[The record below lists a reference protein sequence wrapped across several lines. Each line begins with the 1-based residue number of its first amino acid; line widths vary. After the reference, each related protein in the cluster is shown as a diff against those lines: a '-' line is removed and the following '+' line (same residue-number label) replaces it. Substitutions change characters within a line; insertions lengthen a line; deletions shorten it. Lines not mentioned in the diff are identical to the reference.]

1 MKDQG
6 LIRFK
11 TGLLGYKPPLARR
24 QNSFSTILE
33 NRLRMKRNKI
43 SYMNIGIAM
52 EDPIARRLHLR
63 SNVSFAKKKQIL
75 SCKQELDMNMN
86 LITNSFSAEL
96 KIATKSI
103 IKSVYKTPE
112 IVTPSSS
119 MIQKSAAHGIIAACV
134 EQNVIKTLPFV
145 KRARTPYV
153 PTALDFDS
161 ISNNHCATNVINFRT
176 L

>member
-6 LIRFK
+6 FIRFK
-11 TGLLGYKPPLARR
+11 KGLLGYKPPLARR

-33 NRLRMKRNKI
+33 NRLRMKRNKK

-63 SNVSFAKKKQIL
+63 SNVSYAKKKQIL
-75 SCKQELDMNMN
+75 SCKRELDMNMN

-96 KIATKSI
+96 TIAPKSI
-103 IKSVYKTPE
+103 TKRVYKTPE

-119 MIQKSAAHGIIAACV
+119 TIQKSAVLGITAASA
-134 EQNVIKTLPFV
+134 EESSIKTLPFV

-161 ISNNHCATNVINFRT
+161 VSSNHCATNVINFPT

>member
-11 TGLLGYKPPLARR
+11 KGLLGYKPPLARR
-24 QNSFSTILE
+24 QNSFLTILE
-33 NRLRMKRNKI
+33 GRLRMKRNKK

-52 EDPIARRLHLR
+52 EDPIVRRLHLR
-63 SNVSFAKKKQIL
+63 SNVSSAKRKQIL
-75 SCKQELDMNMN
+75 SCKRELDMNMN

-96 KIATKSI
+96 KIAPKCT
-103 IKSVYKTPE
+103 IKNVYKTPE

-119 MIQKSAAHGIIAACV
+119 MIQKSVAPGIIAASA
-134 EQNVIKTLPFV
+134 EQTITKTLPFV

-161 ISNNHCATNVINFRT
+161 VSSNHCATNVINFRT

>member
-11 TGLLGYKPPLARR
+11 KGLLGYKPPLARR
-24 QNSFSTILE
+24 QNSFLPLME
-33 NRLRMKRNKI
+33 NRLRMKRNKK
-43 SYMNIGIAM
+43 SYGNIGIAM
-52 EDPIARRLHLR
+52 EDPIVRRLHLR
-63 SNVSFAKKKQIL
+63 SNVSSAKKKQIL

-96 KIATKSI
+96 KIAPKSI
-103 IKSVYKTPE
+103 TNSVCKTPE
-112 IVTPSSS
+112 IVTPSSL
-119 MIQKSAAHGIIAACV
+119 MIQKSVAPGIIAASV
-134 EQNVIKTLPFV
+134 EEIGTKTSPFV

-161 ISNNHCATNVINFRT
+161 VSSNHCATNVINFRT

>member
-6 LIRFK
+6 LIKFK
-11 TGLLGYKPPLARR
+11 KGLLGYKPPLARR

-52 EDPIARRLHLR
+52 EDPIARRLLSR

-96 KIATKSI
+96 KIAPKSI

-119 MIQKSAAHGIIAACV
+119 MIQKSAARGIIAACV

-161 ISNNHCATNVINFRT
+161 VSSNHCATNVINFRT

>member
-11 TGLLGYKPPLARR
+11 KGLLGYKPPLARR
-24 QNSFSTILE
+24 QNSFLTILE
-33 NRLRMKRNKI
+33 GRLRMKRNKK

-63 SNVSFAKKKQIL
+63 SNVSSAKRKQIL
-75 SCKQELDMNMN
+75 SCKRELDMNMN

-96 KIATKSI
+96 KIAPKCT
-103 IKSVYKTPE
+103 IKNVYKTPE

-119 MIQKSAAHGIIAACV
+119 MIQKSAAPGIIAASA
-134 EQNVIKTLPFV
+134 EQTITKTLPFV

-161 ISNNHCATNVINFRT
+161 ISSNHCATNVINFRT

>member
-11 TGLLGYKPPLARR
+11 KGLLGYKPPLARR
-24 QNSFSTILE
+24 QNSFLTILE
-33 NRLRMKRNKI
+33 GRLRMKRNKK

-75 SCKQELDMNMN
+75 SCKRELDMNMN

-96 KIATKSI
+96 KIAPKCT
-103 IKSVYKTPE
+103 IKNVYKTPE

-119 MIQKSAAHGIIAACV
+119 MIQKSAAPGIIARSA
-134 EQNVIKTLPFV
+134 EENSTKTLPFV

-161 ISNNHCATNVINFRT
+161 VSSNHCATNVINFRT
-176 L
+176 I